1 MANQIA
7 QSNTVAMYDE
17 IIQEAD
23 IKTGVSKSLP
33 IYGKDDEEW
42 QRANG
47 TVWIPEAF
55 NVEAQAG
62 IDSTGSTEDLVDR
75 MVPVNLDRAWHV
87 KLNIGVKQLR
97 DGRLTKEGKDA
108 IARALKNKVDISCFA
123 EMIDRATMLVRSTSD
138 FVYGNAA
145 IADTLM
151 NDAGL
156 SGFNQNL
163 ILSIPHHQQI
173 AETLAVSNF
182 KDSTNLTAFEKLQIP
197 PVAGFDSM
205 KADYRKNIAGS
216 ATTGLTVNGDQS
228 HTVATYTDVNE
239 NTYLDNRQMVLN
251 VTGATAGNSLNGDK
265 IQIADVVALHPSTY
279 EPTGELRTF
288 SIHVGATGTMTIS
301 PAIIVAGPDRNCDAE
316 ALTGAAITF
325 LNTKTAAPSVFY
337 AEDSVYLVPGR
348 LPVASEVSNIE
359 PVEMVLENGIPV
371 RFTHW
376 WEPDG
381 ESLNIKAL
389 LYFDVAV
396 TCPDRV
402 GIILTNQIQ
411 LIG

>member
-1 MANQIA
+1 MANSIA

-33 IYGKDDEEW
+33 IYGKDDEDW

-47 TVWIPEAF
+47 TMWIPEAF
-55 NVEAQAG
+55 NVEAQTG
-62 IDSTGSTEDLVDR
+62 IDSTGSTEDLTDR
-75 MVPVNLDRAWHV
+75 MVPVSLDRAWHV

-97 DGRLTKEGKDA
+97 DGRLTKEGKNA
-108 IARALKNKVDISCFA
+108 VSRALKNKVDTVCFA
-123 EMIDRATMLVRSTSD
+123 EMINRATMVVRSTTD
-138 FVYGNAA
+138 FAYGNASM
-145 IADTLM
+145 ADTLLD
-151 NDAGL
+151 DAGL
-156 SGFNQNL
+156 SGFNRKMV
-163 ILSIPHHQQI
+163 LSIPHYQKI
-173 AETLAVSNF
+173 AETLAQSNF
-182 KDSTNLTAFEKLQIP
+182 KDTTNLTAFEKLQIP
-197 PVAGFDSM
+197 PVAGFESM
-205 KADYRKNIAGS
+205 KADYRKNLAGT
-216 ATTGLTVNGDQS
+216 ATTGLTVNGTQS
-228 HTVATYTDVNE
+228 HTVATYTDADE
-239 NTYLDNRQMVLN
+239 NTYLDNRKMTLD
-251 VTGATAGNSLNGDK
+251 VTGATALNAVDGDK
-265 IQIADVVALHPSTY
+265 LQIADVYALHPSTY
-279 EPTGELRTF
+279 ETTGELRTF
-288 SIHVGATGTMTIS
+288 SVHKGAAGEIEIS
-301 PAIIVAGPDRNCDAE
+301 PAIIISGPDRNCDAA
-316 ALTGAAITF
+316 ALNGAAITF

-359 PVEMVLENGIPV
+359 ATEMVLENGIPV

-402 GIILTNQIQ
+402 GVILTNQS
-411 LIG
+411 

>member
-1 MANQIA
+1 MANSIA

-47 TVWIPEAF
+47 TMWIPEAF
-55 NVEAQAG
+55 NVEAVAG
-62 IDSTGSTEDLVDR
+62 IDSTGSSEDLVDR

-108 IARALKNKVDISCFA
+108 IARALKNKVDIACFA

-138 FVYGNAA
+138 FVYSNAA
-145 IADTLM
+145 YADTLLD
-151 NDAGL
+151 DAGL
-156 SGFNQNL
+156 SGFNRNM
-163 ILSIPHHQQI
+163 ILSIPHYQQI
-173 AETLAVSNF
+173 AETLAQSNF

-197 PVAGFDSM
+197 SVAGFDSM
-205 KADYRKNIAGS
+205 KADYRKNLAGS
-216 ATTGLTVNGDQS
+216 ATTGLTVNGTQS

-239 NTYLDNRQMVLN
+239 NTYLDNRKMVLN
-251 VTGATAGNSLNGDK
+251 VTGATAANAVSGDK
-265 IQIADVVALHPSTY
+265 IQIADVYALHPSTY
-279 EPTGELRTF
+279 ESTGELRTF
-288 SIHVGATGTMTIS
+288 SVNVGATGTIDIS
-301 PAIIVAGPDRNCDAE
+301 PAIIIDGPDRNCDA
-316 ALTGAAITF
+316 AAVAGAAITF

-402 GIILTNQIQ
+402 GVILTNQT
-411 LIG
+411 

>member
-17 IIQEAD
+17 IIREAD

-42 QRANG
+42 QRAMG

-75 MVPVNLDRAWHV
+75 MVPVSLDRAWHI

-97 DGRLTKEGKDA
+97 DGRLTKQGKDA

-123 EMIDRATMLVRSTSD
+123 EMIDRATIVVRSTSD
-138 FVYGNAA
+138 FVYQNASLA
-145 IADTLM
+145 ATKM

-156 SGFNQNL
+156 SGFDQNL

-197 PVAGFDSM
+197 SVAGFDSM
-205 KADYRKNIAGS
+205 QADYRKNITGS
-216 ATTGLTVNGDQS
+216 ATTGLTINGDQS

-239 NTYLDNRQMVLN
+239 NTYLNNSQMVLN
-251 VTGATAGNSLNGDK
+251 VTGATAGNSLSGDK
-265 IQIADVVALHPSTY
+265 FQIAGVEELHPSTY

-288 SIHVGATGTMTIS
+288 SIHVGGAGTMTIS
-301 PAIIVAGPDRNCDAE
+301 PAIIVSGPDRNCSAE
-316 ALTGAAITF
+316 ALSGAAITF

-337 AEDSVYLVPGR
+337 AEDSVFLVPGR

-359 PVEMVLENGIPV
+359 QVEMILENGIPV

-396 TCPDRV
+396 TCPERV
-402 GIILTNQIQ
+402 GIILTNQI
-411 LIG
+411 

>member
-23 IKTGVSKSLP
+23 IKTSISKALP

-42 QRANG
+42 QRAAG
-47 TVWIPEAF
+47 TMYIPEAF

-62 IDSTGSTEDLVDR
+62 IDSTGSSEDLTDR
-75 MVPVNLDRAWHV
+75 MVPVNLDRAWHI
-87 KLNIGVKQLR
+87 KLKIGVKNLR
-97 DGRLTKEGKDA
+97 DGRLTVEGKKA
-108 IARALKNKVDISCFA
+108 VARALKNKVDIAVFT
-123 EMIDRATMLVRSTSD
+123 EMVNRATMVVRSTSD
-138 FVYGNAA
+138 FVYGNASVA
-145 IADTLM
+145 ATLM

-163 ILSIPHHQQI
+163 VLSIPHHQQI

-205 KADYRKNIAGS
+205 QADYRKNLTGS

-239 NTYLDNRQMVLN
+239 NTFLDNREMVLA
-251 VTGATAGNSLNGDK
+251 VTGATAGNSLDGDK
-265 IQIADVVALHPSTY
+265 IQIADVYALHPSTY

-288 SIHVGATGTMTIS
+288 SIKVGAAGSMTIS
-301 PAIIVAGPDRNCDAE
+301 PAIIIAGPDRNCDAA
-316 ALTGAAITF
+316 ALNTAAITF

-348 LPVASEVSNIE
+348 LPVATTVSN
-359 PVEMVLENGIPV
+359 VAATEMVLDNGIPV
-371 RFTHW
+371 RFTEW
-376 WEPDG
+376 WDHDAEVL
-381 ESLNIKAL
+381 SIKAL

-402 GIILTNQIQ
+402 GIILTNQI
-411 LIG
+411 